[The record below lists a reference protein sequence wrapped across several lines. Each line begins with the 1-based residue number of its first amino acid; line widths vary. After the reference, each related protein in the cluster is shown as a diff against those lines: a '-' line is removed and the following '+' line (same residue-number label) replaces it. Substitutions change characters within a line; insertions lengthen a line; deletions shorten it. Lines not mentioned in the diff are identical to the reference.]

1 MNLKIL
7 LSELEIDKMTG
18 DCDVDIYSISYDS
31 RKVKENSLF
40 VCVKGT
46 QYDGHDFISEAIENG
61 ACAVIVE
68 ENVNTE
74 GYNIPIIKVMNSK
87 IALAHI
93 ASRFY
98 NNPSKEME
106 LIGVTGTNGKTTVVH
121 YIRDILE
128 SYGKPTGVIGT
139 LGYEFE
145 NMEIN
150 IEKNTPTTPENLEL
164 QQVFRKFKN
173 NGAENVV
180 MEVTS
185 AALHKYRVEGCKF
198 KIAVFTNLSQDHLDE
213 HKTLEN
219 YKNEKMKLF
228 NMCEIGVLNADD
240 KVSKEI
246 MEKCS
251 CKVITYGIE
260 KEADITAKQIEYNTD
275 KVSFEVNIKDVK
287 KKVWINMPGKFTVYN
302 VLSAIGACYAL
313 GININDIL
321 NLICHVKKVCG
332 RLEKVENEQ
341 NKNII
346 VDYAHTPVAL
356 EKLLFMVKKLAKGRI
371 ILVFGCGGDRDKSKR
386 SLMGMIAGV
395 LSNYV
400 IITSDNPRTENPEDI
415 IRDIEEGM
423 EQISAT
429 YEKVTDRREAIK
441 RGIEIMKEDD
451 LLIIAGKGH
460 EDYQII
466 GKEKIHFDDKEVIKE
481 LLQVM

>member
-7 LSELEIDKMTG
+7 LSELEIEEITG
-18 DCDVDIYSISYDS
+18 DCNADISSISYDS
-31 RKVKENSLF
+31 RKVIENSLF

-46 QYDGHDFISEAIENG
+46 QYDGHNFIKEAIENG

-68 ENVNTE
+68 ENVNIE
-74 GYNIPIIKVMNSK
+74 SYRIPIIKVANSK

-98 NNPSKEME
+98 NNPSKELE

-260 KEADITAKQIEYNTD
+260 KEADITAKQIEYSLD
-275 KVSFEVNIKDVK
+275 KVSFEVNIEDIK
-287 KKVWINMPGKFTVYN
+287 KKVCINMPGKFTVYN
-302 VLSAIGACYAL
+302 VLSTIGACYAL
-313 GININDIL
+313 GIDINDIL
-321 NLICHVKKVCG
+321 NLICRVKKVCG

-356 EKLLFMVKKLAKGRI
+356 EKLLFMVKKLTKGRI

-415 IRDIEEGM
+415 IRDIEDGM

-429 YEKVTDRREAIK
+429 YEKITDRREAIK
-441 RGIEIMKEDD
+441 RGIEIMNEDD

-460 EDYQII
+460 EDYQIL
-466 GKEKIHFDDKEVIKE
+466 GKEKIYFDDKEVVKE
-481 LLQVM
+481 LLQAM

>member
-7 LSELEIDKMTG
+7 LSELEIEEITG
-18 DCDVDIYSISYDS
+18 DCNADISSISYDS
-31 RKVKENSLF
+31 RKVIENSLF

-46 QYDGHDFISEAIENG
+46 QYDGHNFIKEAIENG

-68 ENVNTE
+68 ENVNIESYRT
-74 GYNIPIIKVMNSK
+74 PIIKVANSK

-98 NNPSKEME
+98 NNPSKELE

-251 CKVITYGIE
+251 CKFITYGIE
-260 KEADITAKQIEYNTD
+260 KEADITAKQIEYSLD
-275 KVSFEVNIKDVK
+275 KVSFEVNIEDIK
-287 KKVWINMPGKFTVYN
+287 KKVCINMPGKFTVYN
-302 VLSAIGACYAL
+302 VLSTIGACYAL
-313 GININDIL
+313 GIDINDIL
-321 NLICHVKKVCG
+321 NLICRVKKVCG

-356 EKLLFMVKKLAKGRI
+356 EKLLFMVKKLTKGRI

-415 IRDIEEGM
+415 IRDIEDGM

-429 YEKVTDRREAIK
+429 YEKITDRTEAIK
-441 RGIEIMKEDD
+441 RGIEIMNEDD

-460 EDYQII
+460 EDYQIL
-466 GKEKIHFDDKEVIKE
+466 GKEKIYFDDKEVVKE
-481 LLQVM
+481 LLQAM

>member
-7 LSELEIDKMTG
+7 LSELEIEEITG
-18 DCDVDIYSISYDS
+18 DCNADISSISYDS
-31 RKVKENSLF
+31 RKVIENSLF

-46 QYDGHDFISEAIENG
+46 QYDGHNFIKEAIENG

-68 ENVNTE
+68 ENVNIESYRT
-74 GYNIPIIKVMNSK
+74 PIIKVANSK

-98 NNPSKEME
+98 NNPSKELE

-251 CKVITYGIE
+251 CKFITYGIE
-260 KEADITAKQIEYNTD
+260 KEADITAKQIEYSLD
-275 KVSFEVNIKDVK
+275 KVSFEVNIEDIK
-287 KKVWINMPGKFTVYN
+287 KKVCINMPGKFTVYN
-302 VLSAIGACYAL
+302 VLSTIGACYAL
-313 GININDIL
+313 GIDINDIL
-321 NLICHVKKVCG
+321 NLICRVKKVCG

-356 EKLLFMVKKLAKGRI
+356 EKLLFMVKKLTKGRI

-415 IRDIEEGM
+415 IRDIEDGM

-429 YEKVTDRREAIK
+429 YEKITDRREAIK
-441 RGIEIMKEDD
+441 RGIEIMNEDD

-460 EDYQII
+460 EDYQIL
-466 GKEKIHFDDKEVIKE
+466 GKEKIYFDDKEVVKE
-481 LLQVM
+481 LLQAM